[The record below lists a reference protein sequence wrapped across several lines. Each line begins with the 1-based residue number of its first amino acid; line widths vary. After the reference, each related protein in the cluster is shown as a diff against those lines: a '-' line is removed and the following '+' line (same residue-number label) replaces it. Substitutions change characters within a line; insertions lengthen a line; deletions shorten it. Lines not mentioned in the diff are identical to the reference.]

1 VRSGL
6 IDIGSAEVLSACV
19 RVCVDTAD
27 ESIAFSLF
35 REVFV
40 GKKRER

>member
-6 IDIGSAEVLSACV
+6 IDVGSADVLSACV
-19 RVCVDTAD
+19 RVCVGKAD
-27 ESIAFSLF
+27 VCIFFSLF

-40 GKKRER
+40 GKERER